1 LQIIDARFISVD
13 NGLFIDITGL
23 SEVYPDTEPGI
34 IMCKNDHKYRLR
46 DMFPLRE
53 TQFEGVKAKVPYS
66 YVPILI
72 EEYTELAL
80 IRTEFQEYASSI
92 FIDRDSLLTFGSHRW
107 DPHARQWFKI
117 PEQQTAIEDA
127 TKGQKEETSP
137 GEEHKNT

>member
-80 IRTEFQEYASSI
+80 IRTEFHEYASSI
-92 FIDRDSLLTFGSHRW
+92 FIDRQSANVWQSSMGS
-107 DPHARQWFKI
+107 
-117 PEQQTAIEDA
+117 TC
-127 TKGQKEETSP
+127 
-137 GEEHKNT
+137 